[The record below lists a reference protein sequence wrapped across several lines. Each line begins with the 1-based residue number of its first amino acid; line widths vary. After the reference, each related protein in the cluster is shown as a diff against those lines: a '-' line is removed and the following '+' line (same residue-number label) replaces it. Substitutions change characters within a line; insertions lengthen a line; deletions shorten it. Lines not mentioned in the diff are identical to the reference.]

1 MIFQVSCFIP
11 GPSPLTPSASS
22 SSSRNSCSSMR
33 PQSSACRAASS
44 LKSEKNK
51 STAPIRI
58 ATWSAPPNHDAR
70 IRIFKRG
77 QLLGQLKKKNQLKKT
92 YGRLGRRIA
101 AGSLQDRGRIAAG
114 SANYGYEI
122 SMSTRQSTTTSAIPI
137 LAAGFQDRSGRLH
150 SEVNVHWVSP
160 LRELGLWN
168 ATWLLPANGLCTAWT
183 TETR

>member
-101 AGSLQDRGRIAAG
+101 AGSLQDHCRIAAG
-114 SANYGYEI
+114 S
-122 SMSTRQSTTTSAIPI
+122 
-137 LAAGFQDRSGRLH
+137 LQDRLTTATRSQCQQDSQQLH
-150 SEVNVHWVSP
+150 LPFRSWRQDFRIGVDDYTAKWTYTEWV
-160 LRELGLWN
+160 
-168 ATWLLPANGLCTAWT
+168 LC
-183 TETR
+183 ES